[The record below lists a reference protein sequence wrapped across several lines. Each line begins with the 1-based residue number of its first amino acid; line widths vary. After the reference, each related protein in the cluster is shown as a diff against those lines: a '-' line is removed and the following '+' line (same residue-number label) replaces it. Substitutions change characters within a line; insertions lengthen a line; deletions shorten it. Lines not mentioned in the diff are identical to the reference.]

1 MSKPKFFKVNYWL
14 KNAAGDVVDTSD
26 GGEPMSFV
34 EGSTKVIAGIQ
45 KALEGRQ
52 TGDRIEVTV
61 PPELAYGEHQQ
72 ELVNTV
78 PLSVFD
84 GVEQVVPGMKFQTN
98 TGDQVQI
105 VQVVEVSGADVVV
118 DANHPLAGLTLV
130 FELDVIEAREAS
142 AEEIEF
148 DLGHKKEL

>member
-1 MSKPKFFKVNYWL
+1 
-14 KNAAGDVVDTSD
+14 
-26 GGEPMSFV
+26 
-34 EGSTKVIAGIQ
+34 
-45 KALEGRQ
+45 
-52 TGDRIEVTV
+52 
-61 PPELAYGEHQQ
+61 
-72 ELVNTV
+72 
-78 PLSVFD
+78 
-84 GVEQVVPGMKFQTN
+84 VEQVVPGMKFQTN

-148 DLGHKKEL
+148 ELGHKKEL